1 METVVQVV
9 RVCLP
14 IVVLVGLGSWL
25 RASGRLDDQAKTFV
39 SWLVY
44 MISLPALIFRA
55 VARQPFAD
63 LLDGPIVLSVVG
75 VTVVG
80 LLLGLAI
87 SRIGRQTGG
96 RRAFL
101 AWCPFWANVTYLGFP
116 LAERA
121 CGPEGLAVAAIVNAF
136 AMPAFV
142 MLGTG
147 ALAVAAGAGGIA
159 QRLKVAVLN
168 PVVLAAA
175 AGVVVAGL
183 VALAPETGAAIGGS
197 LPLALIA
204 VGASID
210 WARLFRAG
218 PLLILASTLK
228 LVVTP
233 ALVLASFLLF
243 FPDEPAVNR
252 GVAVLLMGMP
262 AGVASWVVAQQV
274 QVAAEEAADHLVV
287 STALAVITVPIW
299 LVILL

>member
-1 METVVQVV
+1 
-9 RVCLP
+9 
-14 IVVLVGLGSWL
+14 
-25 RASGRLDDQAKTFV
+25 
-39 SWLVY
+39 
-44 MISLPALIFRA
+44 
-55 VARQPFAD
+55 
-63 LLDGPIVLSVVG
+63 
-75 VTVVG
+75 
-80 LLLGLAI
+80 
-87 SRIGRQTGG
+87 
-96 RRAFL
+96 
-101 AWCPFWANVTYLGFP
+101 
-116 LAERA
+116 
-121 CGPEGLAVAAIVNAF
+121 
-136 AMPAFV
+136 
-142 MLGTG
+142 
-147 ALAVAAGAGGIA
+147 
-159 QRLKVAVLN
+159 
-168 PVVLAAA
+168 
-175 AGVVVAGL
+175 VVAGL

-197 LPLALIA
+197 LPVALIDDVLALVGTMGLPLALIA
-204 VGASID
+204 VGSSID